1 MADGIE
7 DMTKRG
13 QLLTG
18 SFHGITEEG
27 HWTYLSES
35 MILTVNQLAR

>member
-1 MADGIE
+1 MMADGME

-18 SFHGITEEG
+18 FFHGNER
-27 HWTYLSES
+27 TYQSP
-35 MILTVNQLAR
+35 